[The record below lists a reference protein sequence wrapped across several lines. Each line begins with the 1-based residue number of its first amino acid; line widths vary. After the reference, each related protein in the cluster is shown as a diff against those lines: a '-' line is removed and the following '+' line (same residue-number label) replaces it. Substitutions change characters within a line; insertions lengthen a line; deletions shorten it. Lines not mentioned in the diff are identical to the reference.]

1 MIKFDKNEF
10 LKPQIYSTLDEY
22 ETRCNVTKEIIEEIE
37 QLQQKNKTLKEN
49 AENNDKVVDK
59 VNWENMLLKKE
70 NKQLKDELKSKPDV
84 QITLQ
89 DDKGNKFMVIQTER
103 IDMQV
108 ELNKTIEKLF
118 NNWNKLKE
126 YIRKNI
132 IYDDVGMKILD
143 PSPLEDYIQELEGS
157 DSNE

>member
-22 ETRCNVTKEIIEEIE
+22 ETRCNVTEEIIKEIE
-37 QLQQKNKTLKEN
+37 QLQQENKQLKDELKYTIGIVEHNKIISEKNKEIH
-49 AENNDKVVDK
+49 
-59 VNWENMLLKKE
+59 
-70 NKQLKDELKSKPDV
+70 QLKDELKSKPDV

-118 NNWNKLKE
+118 NNWNKLKK
-126 YIRKNI
+126 YINEANEDLYWTNN
-132 IYDDVGMKILD
+132 YDDIL
-143 PSPLEDYIQELEGS
+143 YIMQELEGS
-157 DSNE
+157 DSNVKD

>member
-1 MIKFDKNEF
+1 MNNVSIGEYNTLVNKYNEV
-10 LKPQIYSTLDEY
+10 Y
-22 ETRCNVTKEIIEEIE
+22 KE
-37 QLQQKNKTLKEN
+37 NKILKEN

-70 NKQLKDELKSKPDV
+70 NKQLKDELKSKPDA

-126 YIRKNI
+126 WVKMEHREDAIVINLTWKHAI
-132 IYDDVGMKILD
+132 SKFLD
-143 PSPLEDYIQELEGS
+143 KMQEIEQGS
-157 DSNE
+157 DSNESNNI